1 MIRRQVVLVN
11 RLGLHARAAS
21 KLVSL
26 AGRHA
31 SRITLGHPGQPGA
44 DARNIMT
51 LLMLGAPCGTTLDL
65 TCEGPDEQVL
75 ADAICALI
83 QNRFDED
90 D

>member
-21 KLVSL
+21 RLV
-26 AGRHA
+26 AVANRHA
-31 SRITLGHPGQPGA
+31 SRITLGHPGSPPV

-65 TCEGPDEQVL
+65 TCEGTDEQAL
-75 ADAICALI
+75 ADAVCALI
-83 QNRFDED
+83 GNRFDED
-90 D
+90 E